1 MMRKTWLSDLSRR
14 EFLQRGAVGAAG
26 LAVGAAASP
35 LLAQD
40 AAGLASEYVSTF
52 SFSLEAPQVIGAVA
66 DGFRQIYY
74 VKDGTASGSKING
87 TFLPGGGDWV
97 RVRPDGVFVLDI
109 RVTLEL
115 DDGQLALATESGY
128 GLITQEVLGRLSE
141 GEDVDPS
148 EYWMRIAIRF
158 ETASE
163 QYAWLNQAIF
173 IGVGALGPRLE
184 TVSYEIYQI
193 L

>member
-40 AAGLASEYVSTF
+40 GAGLASEYVSTF
-52 SFSLEAPQVIGAVA
+52 SFSISAPQVIGAVA
-66 DGFRQIYY
+66 DGFRQIVY
-74 VKDGTASGSKING
+74 VTEGTASGPKING
-87 TFLPGGGDWV
+87 TFLPGGGDWI
-97 RVRPDGVFVLDI
+97 RVRSDGVFMLDV

-115 DDGQLALATESGY
+115 DDGQLALVTELGT
-128 GLITQEVLGRLSE
+128 GVIPQDVFGRITA
-141 GEDVDPS
+141 GEEVDPS
-148 EYWMRIAIRF
+148 EYTLRAVLRF

-173 IGVGALGPRLE
+173 IGVATIGPRVE